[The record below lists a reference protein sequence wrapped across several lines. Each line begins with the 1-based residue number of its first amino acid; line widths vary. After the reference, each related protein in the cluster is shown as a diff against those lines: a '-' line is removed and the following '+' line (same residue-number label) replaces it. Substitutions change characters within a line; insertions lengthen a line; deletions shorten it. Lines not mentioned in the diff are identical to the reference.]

1 VKKVISGERTKERL
15 GQAIGPYSY
24 GIEARGRII
33 YIAGQ
38 IARYQ
43 GEIVGE
49 GDFGAQY
56 RHILENV
63 KAVLEDAG
71 ASMNDVVKLVHYVV
85 PKLTADSPEFKS
97 MVEVRKQFFEED
109 FPASTLIRVAGLL
122 FDGLL
127 LEVDAIAVAD

>member
-1 VKKVISGERTKERL
+1 MKRVISGERIKERL
-15 GQAIGPYSY
+15 GEPIGPYSY

-33 YIAGQ
+33 YVAGQ
-38 IARYQ
+38 VARYN
-43 GEIVGE
+43 GEIVGK

-56 RHILENV
+56 KHILENI

-85 PKLTADSPEFKS
+85 PKLTADSLEFKS
-97 MVEVRKQFFEED
+97 MIEARRQFFEKD
-109 FPASTLIRVAGLL
+109 FPVSTLIQVAGLL

>member
-1 VKKVISGERTKERL
+1 MKKVISGERTKERL
-15 GQAIGPYSY
+15 GEAIGPYSY